1 MLTRVKQLWAL
12 PESAATDE
20 SVFLERRRLCKAIAA
35 GPALLAGGGA
45 GAAWAAAKA
54 GDDPTVW
61 KGNSEDRGNPHGG
74 DGVERSMGGV

>member
-45 GAAWAAAKA
+45 GAMVGA
-54 GDDPTVW
+54 
-61 KGNSEDRGNPHGG
+61 RGSSQQGPG
-74 DGVERSMGGV
+74 ERSGAGGIGNLQRPPRHGPRS

>member
-20 SVFLERRRLCKAIAA
+20 SVFLERRRMCKAIAA

-45 GAAWAAAKA
+45 GAVPQAKGA
-54 GDDPTVW
+54 NHAPARRVT
-61 KGNSEDRGNPHGG
+61 SLPPHAQCIHCPLLTPL
-74 DGVERSMGGV
+74 S